1 MLTPNSL
8 RCALQAHG
16 GRLDRRDSSVP
27 TGVGPDWGAG
37 WEGAFLQPS
46 QPGVCVAGSRV

>member
-37 WEGAFLQPS
+37 WEGAFLQ
-46 QPGVCVAGSRV
+46 QGLWLWEGFAGLE